1 MGARAIINAVYGF
14 SQSFPPESW
23 RVLSPTRTDC
33 QGSSL
38 ALLATASTG
47 TSVRPLRDAA
57 LRGRALLL
65 RRPRRCGTSHHAGA
79 GCQQGRRHCQD
90 RQDRQHHP
98 GGENRNRHGR
108 LGPETVGPTHR
119 AHTTLRSPLTLRLE
133 RAYCRPA
140 ALPCSGP
147 VVHERR
153 RPGIHTTLRL
163 AVVANPEVSLSAA
176 PSPLTPRSPTAQ
188 PSLFSPTAIARF
200 ALALNCAALW
210 PSCFPSSL
218 PPLPS
223 PSGPAALFVALC
235 ASPSPVHGVAPRR
248 NRSPFPTRGM
258 ASAGADCDVRGL
270 TRD

>member
-1 MGARAIINAVYGF
+1 MQFTVF
-14 SQSFPPESW
+14 
-23 RVLSPTRTDC
+23 
-33 QGSSL
+33 SSL
-38 ALLATASTG
+38 SRLKAGGS
-47 TSVRPLRDAA
+47 RPRPGPFARD
-57 LRGRALLL
+57 RALLSP
-65 RRPRRCGTSHHAGA
+65 RRP
-79 GCQQGRRHCQD
+79 QQGQASTRCVTRHSGVEPCSSGVHVDAGHHTMLAPAFSRVVGIAKIANIVQEEKTGTDTAIQD
-90 RQDRQHHP
+90 
-98 GGENRNRHGR
+98 
-108 LGPETVGPTHR
+108 PEPFGPTPR

-140 ALPCSGP
+140 ALPSPGP
-147 VVHERR
+147 VVHERQ

-188 PSLFSPTAIARF
+188 PSLFTLTAIARF